1 MTRPAGA
8 SFAQFFPAA
17 PRAARD
23 RATERERAKTK
34 AQEFP
39 SAQSADANGRCT
51 PLNPSASS
59 PIVDGRVAGFASNS
73 HLNGTSPH
81 AVHPSTDDNE
91 SLAGDTLNAGGSA
104 SSHTSTSSSAFS
116 AATRLSASAAMRK
129 PHALTPPTTIASPSS
144 YLSTTAPTKAQS
156 TITRRDDDGTDSLL
170 PITDG
175 SVHDAAAV
183 ERVPCRDPSR
193 SIKCIKRT
201 YEPLLDPSLSS
212 SEKKKAKP
220 IYKEFGL
227 VCAHLDTLTLRGE
240 RHLDLESLG

>member
-1 MTRPAGA
+1 M
-8 SFAQFFPAA
+8 
-17 PRAARD
+17 
-23 RATERERAKTK
+23 ERERAKTK
-34 AQEFP
+34 TQEFP
-39 SAQSADANGRCT
+39 SAQSLDTNGRCT
-51 PLNPSASS
+51 PLNPPASS
-59 PIVDGRVAGFASNS
+59 PNADGHTAGLASNS
-73 HLNGTSPH
+73 HLNGRSPR
-81 AVHPSTDDNE
+81 AVHSSTDDNE

-104 SSHTSTSSSAFS
+104 SSHTSTTSSVFS
-116 AATRLSASAAMRK
+116 AATRLSASATMRK
-129 PHALTPPTTIASPSS
+129 PHTLTPPTTIASPSSS

-156 TITRRDDDGTDSLL
+156 TTLRRYDDGTDSLV

-175 SVHDAAAV
+175 SAHGAAAV

-240 RHLDLESLG
+240 RHLDLESVG